1 MRCGAVV
8 VLAVAMASVGLAGP
22 ASAAVEVGN
31 NCVASKFLEDRTAIQ
46 LTRTSSRPE
55 PLSVPAAGVITK
67 WRVNVTLPTV
77 ERFPL
82 QLKVFRPI
90 EGNRFAIVGES
101 GVESAGGGINIFDTR
116 LPVAAGDRLGTAGTV
131 LFCDSTEAG
140 DLIGRVGSVLPA
152 GTSSEFDNQEE
163 KTLVAVTGIVEP
175 DADGDGF
182 GDETQDLCPQSAATQ
197 QACPPV
203 IHQATLIFKK
213 GAVLVLVTATAPVS
227 VTVDATVKLP
237 KKGSARLAPV
247 TRTVAPPAIGRFL
260 LKLPK
265 RVKTALAGLPAGRS
279 LKLTAQATVTDAIG
293 RVATVD
299 ENFKLKPRR

>member
-1 MRCGAVV
+1 MVAAIAATAS
-8 VLAVAMASVGLAGP
+8 LAFAAPAG
-22 ASAAVEVGN
+22 AAVEVGN

-67 WRVNVTLPTV
+67 WRVNVTLPTA

-82 QLKVFRPI
+82 QLKTFRQI

-101 GVESAGGGINIFDTR
+101 GVESAGGGINVFDTR

-152 GTSSEFDNQEE
+152 GTTSEFDNQEE
-163 KTLVAVTGIVEP
+163 KTLVAVTGIVEA

-203 IHQATLIFKK
+203 VRAATLIFKK
-213 GAVLVLVTATAPVS
+213 GAVLVLVTADAPVT
-227 VTVDATVKLP
+227 VTVGATVKLP
-237 KKGSARLAPV
+237 GSKGPASLAPV
-247 TRTVAPPAIGRFL
+247 TKAVAPPTIGRFL

-265 RVKTALAGLPAGRS
+265 RVRRALAALPAKRS
-279 LKLTAQATVTDAIG
+279 LKLTATATVTDSIG
-293 RVATVD
+293 RVDSASQ
-299 ENFKLKPRR
+299 NFKLKRPR